1 MGGTDGARLDGGAGE
16 LDRPMTLQEHLAEL
30 RGRLIKGS
38 LGVVAGMIG
47 GLFVAERILG
57 YMQSRVTEAD
67 PEGRIVQTNLTEAIS
82 VYFKVSLYVGVA
94 LAMPLLLY
102 QLIRFLAPGLTGTEK
117 RYVCAM
123 LPFTLVFFAL
133 GVAFSSL
140 VAVPNMIRF
149 LLEFSKRLGVAN
161 TIRVEDILGF
171 YATLSLWTGLIFE
184 MPLLMFLLA
193 SLNVTP
199 YRLLRRS
206 RKYAAVGLMV
216 LAAVITPTP
225 EPTSMLII
233 WAPMYLLFE
242 LGLILARFAR
252 PRRQPSGLALLAGAL
267 YLGAAP
273 YLRAVR
279 AVRARRQGAGLV
291 V

>member
-1 MGGTDGARLDGGAGE
+1 
-16 LDRPMTLQEHLAEL
+16 
-30 RGRLIKGS
+30 
-38 LGVVAGMIG
+38 
-47 GLFVAERILG
+47 
-57 YMQSRVTEAD
+57 
-67 PEGRIVQTNLTEAIS
+67 
-82 VYFKVSLYVGVA
+82 
-94 LAMPLLLY
+94 MPLILY
-102 QLIRFLAPGLTGTEK
+102 QAIRFLAPGLTRTEK
-117 RYVCAM
+117 GYVFAM
-123 LPFTLVFFAL
+123 LPCTLAFFAL

-149 LLEFSKRLGVAN
+149 LLEFSKRLGIAN

-171 YATLSLWTGLIFE
+171 YATLSLWTGIVFE

-193 SLNVTP
+193 SLNVVP
-199 YRLLRRS
+199 YRTLRRG

-252 PRRQPSGLALLAGAL
+252 PRRRTSGLALLAGAL

-273 YLRAVR
+273 YVRAVR
-279 AVRARRQGAGLV
+279 AVHARRRAGALA
-291 V
+291 

>member
-1 MGGTDGARLDGGAGE
+1 MSDADSARPGDGAGE
-16 LDRPMTLQEHLAEL
+16 SDRPMTLQEHLAEL
-30 RGRLIKGS
+30 RGRLIKAG
-38 LGVVAGMIG
+38 LGVVAGMVG
-47 GLFVAERILG
+47 GFFVAERILG
-57 YMQSRVTEAD
+57 SMQSRVIGAD

-82 VYFKVSLYVGVA
+82 VYFKISFYVGIA
-94 LAMPLLLY
+94 LAMPLILY
-102 QLIRFLAPGLTGTEK
+102 QAIRFLAPGLTRTEK
-117 RYVCAM
+117 GYVFAM
-123 LPFTLVFFAL
+123 LPCTLAFFAL

-149 LLEFSKRLGVAN
+149 LLEFSKRLGIAN

-171 YATLSLWTGLIFE
+171 YATLSLWTGIVFE

-193 SLNVTP
+193 SLNVVP
-199 YRLLRRS
+199 YRTLRRS

-252 PRRQPSGLALLAGAL
+252 PRRRTSGLTLLAGAL
-267 YLGAAP
+267 YLSAAP
-273 YLRAVR
+273 YVRAVR
-279 AVRARRQGAGLV
+279 AVHARRRAGALA
-291 V
+291 